1 MKEPRLG
8 FGLGVVCLLSLAAPA
23 AAQCD
28 ADGDIEFVCG
38 PVSPED
44 LYAIPDSPWIIV
56 SSMVDGGN
64 LYVTDT
70 RDHRSRVLYPTA
82 TSQPRPD
89 TDMYGA
95 CPGPLAREFR
105 PHGINLREENDGRHT
120 LYVVGH
126 GARESVEVFEIDA
139 RAATPTAT
147 WIGCVVAPDGT
158 GLNSVAAL
166 PDNGFVA
173 TNFQRP
179 EGELWEWQPASGW
192 AKVPGSETSGPN
204 GVEASADGQWLF
216 VGGWGTQSLIRLSRG
231 RTPVEVD
238 AADVGFHI
246 DNVRFAPDGSL
257 LAAGHVGATPDAIFA
272 CLRERECDGVR
283 SRVARVDVRTLAVD
297 DLVSYPPN
305 DTFILG
311 TVALEVGDELWM
323 GGIAG
328 SDRIV
333 RFPVASLPR

>member
-1 MKEPRLG
+1 MKELRLG

-95 CPGPLAREFR
+95 CPGPLTSEFR

>member
-1 MKEPRLG
+1 MKELRLG

-95 CPGPLAREFR
+95 CPGPLTREFR

>member
-1 MKEPRLG
+1 MKG
-8 FGLGVVCLLSLAAPA
+8 FGYGVVVVCVWGLAVPV

-28 ADGDIEFVCG
+28 PEGDVGFVCG

-44 LYAIPDSPWIIV
+44 LYAIPDSPWVIV
-56 SSMVDGGN
+56 SSMIDGGN
-64 LYVTDT
+64 LYATDT
-70 RDHRSRVLYPTA
+70 RDYSSRAIFPAAALP
-82 TSQPRPD
+82 PRPD
-89 TDMYGA
+89 TDLYGE
-95 CPGPLAREFR
+95 CPGPVTREFR
-105 PHGINLREENDGRHT
+105 PHGINLREGNSGLHT

-126 GARESVEVFEIDA
+126 GAREAVEVFEIDA

-147 WIGCVVAPDGT
+147 WVGCVIAPDGT

-166 PDNGFVA
+166 PDGGFVA

-179 EGELWEWQPASGW
+179 EGEVWEWQSESGW
-192 AKVPGSETSGPN
+192 TRVPGSVTNGPN
-204 GVEASADGQWLF
+204 GVEASTDGQWLF
-216 VGGWGTQSLIRLSRG
+216 IGGWGTQSLIRISRG

-257 LAAGHVGATPDAIFA
+257 LAAGHVGPTPDAIFT
-272 CLRERECDGVR
+272 CLRERQCDGVR
-283 SRVARVDVRTLAVD
+283 SRVARVDVLTLAVE
-297 DLVSYPPN
+297 DLVSYPPS

-311 TVALEVGDELWM
+311 TVALEVGDELWI

-328 SDRIV
+328 GDRIV
-333 RFPVASLPR
+333 RLPSATLPR

>member
-1 MKEPRLG
+1 MKELKLG

-95 CPGPLAREFR
+95 CPGPLTREFR